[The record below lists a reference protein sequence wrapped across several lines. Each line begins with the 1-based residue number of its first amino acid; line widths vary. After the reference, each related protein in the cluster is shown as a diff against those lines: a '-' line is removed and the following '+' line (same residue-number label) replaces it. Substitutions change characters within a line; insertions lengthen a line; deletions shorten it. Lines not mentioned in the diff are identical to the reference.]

1 MTFSNM
7 SSHVKFVVV
16 FSVHRC
22 QLESVFFDAAMF
34 LLTLLGFYSNLW
46 FKSLLEA
53 GRTPLHVSRFCIVVF
68 TVNNPRSEQAVD
80 CCKKDGTYLQL
91 VEPTNPG
98 RRTDLEDIKSKVR
111 AKGPL
116 ARLLTPLLHTHR

>member
-1 MTFSNM
+1 
-7 SSHVKFVVV
+7 
-16 FSVHRC
+16 
-22 QLESVFFDAAMF
+22 MF

-46 FKSLLEA
+46 FKSPLEA

-68 TVNNPRSEQAVD
+68 TVNNPRSEQSFD

-116 ARLLTPLLHTHR
+116 ARLLTPLLPTHR